1 MEQILEKVKGKEEK
15 GAEDNQDIIRPDA
28 TITRRIWDG
37 QIPLKIV
44 LDEREI
50 RHSIPT
56 TTSTSISTRSETGER
71 DNNTL
76 AFFVSGASPLLF
88 RLK

>member
-56 TTSTSISTRSETGER
+56 TTSTSTSTRS